1 VRVEFDPVAYLATKG
16 LRGKPVSGGREITY
30 ACFFDCGEP
39 GDSKKKKLY
48 IQADTGLYQCKV
60 CDASGG
66 SYLLQKHF
74 GDAPNDAHHD
84 NPFARR
90 RILDSATEV
99 GETILHNNDD
109 VLTWLVTERGLE
121 AETVI
126 ERRLGF
132 VAGGWSLTGSLPQDV
147 TKDQLLDTGLV
158 HRDGDRKGQD
168 FFWRHVLIPYISRG
182 HTIQMRGRAWGET
195 KGGKYLTGPG
205 EPVRLYNSDALDG
218 AEDVIITEGEFDCII
233 LSQALSRADERR
245 ARAVA
250 VVGLAGTHA
259 LPDELLDLLSGAKR
273 IYLGFDSDDSGR
285 KAAET
290 LAEKIGSRA
299 RVLTLPYE
307 NGRKCDWTEYLLP
320 TGQVG
325 SDWAARHPY
334 AGHTWRD
341 VMRLLSS
348 ASGKRLFSVAES
360 GEAFRAYRNSNPG
373 LKTGYKMLDGIIRP
387 GLLPGQ
393 VLIFLAKTG
402 AGKTTLLCN
411 LAVNMRQYKVLFIS
425 LEMTREEVY
434 DRLRKI
440 YLFHYPRAS
449 DHDIDDALI
458 NVWICDENR
467 LGENDMRALINEFVV
482 ESGTTPDLVI
492 VDYLG
497 YYARGAKGNSPYEKT
512 SNAVMQL
519 KADAKAGRYV
529 LITPSQVNRGA
540 KEGKAIDLDDARDAG
555 SVEETADFLISLYR
569 PDDGLVND
577 ALAVQNQQP
586 SGIVKGDVL
595 KSRHGNKGK
604 SLNLQMDLLTLAIV
618 DEAHPL
624 SKRAKQHN
632 YDYWR
637 GSTWDELR
645 ARETA
650 PRQMKFDQFEG
661 AQRS

>member
-1 VRVEFDPVAYLATKG
+1 MHVEQQFDPTAYLATKG

-30 ACFFDCGEP
+30 PCFFDCGEP
-39 GDSKKKKLY
+39 PDSKKQKLY
-48 IQADTGLYQCKV
+48 IQADSGLYQCKV

-66 SYLLQKHF
+66 SYLLQRHF
-74 GDAPNDAHHD
+74 GDAPTDARHD
-84 NPFARR
+84 NPFQRR

-109 VLTWLVTERGLE
+109 VLTWLVTERGLD

-132 VAGGWSLTGSLPQDV
+132 VAGGWSLVGSLPEDI

-158 HRDGDRKGQD
+158 HRDGAKTGND

-182 HTIQMRGRAWGET
+182 HTIQMRGRAWGDV

-205 EPVRLYNSDALDG
+205 EPVRLYNSDSLDG
-218 AEDVIITEGEFDCII
+218 AEDVIITEGEFDAII
-233 LSQALSRADERR
+233 LAQTLAKAAERR
-245 ARAVA
+245 ARGFA
-250 VVGLAGTHA
+250 VVALAGTHA
-259 LPDELLDLLSGAKR
+259 LPDELDDLLSGAKR
-273 IYLGFDSDDSGR
+273 IYLGFDSDDSGKR
-285 KAAET
+285 GAEQ
-290 LAEKIGSRA
+290 LAERFGSRA
-299 RVLTLPYE
+299 RILTLPYE
-307 NGRKCDWTEYLLP
+307 NGRKCDWTEFLLP
-320 TGQVG
+320 KTPGQ
-325 SDWAARHPY
+325 DWLTRHPY
-334 AGHTWRD
+334 CGHDWRD
-341 VMRLLSS
+341 VMRLVSN

-360 GEAFRAYRNSNPG
+360 GEAYRAYRSSNPG
-373 LKTGYKMLDGIIRP
+373 LQTGYKTLDAIIRP

-393 VLIFLAKTG
+393 VMIFLAKTG
-402 AGKTTLLCN
+402 SGKTLLLCN
-411 LAVNMRQYKVLFIS
+411 LSYNMRKYKVLFIS

-434 DRLRKI
+434 DRLRRI
-440 YLFHYPRAS
+440 YLFHHPSHTEAHV
-449 DHDIDDALI
+449 DEALA

-467 LGENDMRALINEFVV
+467 LGENDMHALINEFIV
-482 ESGTTPDLVI
+482 ETGATPDVVI

-497 YYARGAKGNSPYEKT
+497 YYARGARGNSPYEKV

-529 LITPSQVNRGA
+529 VITPSQVNRGA

-577 ALAVQNQQP
+577 TVAIQNQQP
-586 SGIVKGDVL
+586 SGIVKADIL

-604 SLNLQMDLLTLAIV
+604 SLNLQMDLLCLAIV

-624 SKRAKQHN
+624 SKKAKQHN
-632 YDYWR
+632 YDNWR
-637 GSTWDELR
+637 GGTWDELR

-650 PRQMKFDQFEG
+650 PRQLEIDRFEG
-661 AQRS
+661 VTR